1 MPRSLN
7 LWLVGGLL
15 LLAVLTFNSWQRQ
28 RQMRWGDDGVQFAR
42 KFGRPA
48 SGGEMATGMALAPEE
63 PMMESGGYG
72 GVNQDTYSYADADQ
86 SAMPPSTV
94 TAMPA
99 SSGGGATP
107 IDRIQQSEADRF
119 LIRNGSLTLET
130 KDPGQVAKDIE
141 ALAGRKNGYTGE
153 LREVVDSLKRK
164 TVTLTLRVP
173 AAEFESVLAD
183 LQKMGNILEKY
194 VSSEDVTEQY
204 VDAQARARNL
214 RDTEIRLLSHL
225 AESKKLSDTL
235 EVEREITRIRGEL
248 EAIEGRLKYLSHRI
262 SFSTI
267 SLTIQ
272 EEAGP
277 EPVTPAQKFSP
288 NQEFTSAVRELVIL
302 GQGVLAQVI
311 WLVVF
316 SPVWLPIILLIRWGW
331 MRVTKPR
338 RPTLEEVSAA
348 T

>member
-1 MPRSLN
+1 MPRIN

-15 LLAVLTFNSWQRQ
+15 LLAALTFNSWQRQ
-28 RQMRWGDDGVQFAR
+28 RYGRWGVMSDGMRTKA
-42 KFGRPA
+42 GYLG
-48 SGGEMATGMALAPEE
+48 GGEMAGGVAMSPAE
-63 PMMESGGYG
+63 PMMDMATTNRDTFSYEESA
-72 GVNQDTYSYADADQ
+72 Q
-86 SAMPPSTV
+86 AMPPGSV
-94 TAMPA
+94 TAYPA
-99 SSGGGATP
+99 SSGGEGGGSGTP
-107 IDRIQQSEADRF
+107 IDRIQQREADRF

-153 LREVVDSLKRK
+153 LREVVDSLERK

-173 AAEFESVLAD
+173 AAEFEGVLAE
-183 LQKMGNILEKY
+183 LQQMGKTLEKW
-194 VSSEDVTEQY
+194 VTSEDVTEEY

-214 RDTEIRLLSHL
+214 RDTESRLLAHL
-225 AESKKLSDTL
+225 ADSKKLSDTL

-248 EAIEGRLKYLSHRI
+248 EALEGRLKYLSHRI

-288 NQEFTSAVRELVIL
+288 NKEFTSAVRELVIL

-311 WLVVF
+311 WLGVF
-316 SPVWLPIILLIRWGW
+316 SPVWLPILLLLGW
-331 MRVTKPR
+331 AWRRVTQPR
-338 RPTLEEVSAA
+338 RRTLEEIAA
-348 T
+348 RT